1 MSHEKLPD
9 AEPTMLRMN
18 YYLLNPAHGAI
29 RVERETIPSEK
40 IGDDASG
47 GLSNVKIDIFRF
59 YELRES
65 HGECGALD
73 YELR

>member
-1 MSHEKLPD
+1 MSCEKLPNPK
-9 AEPTMLRMN
+9 ATMLRMN
-18 YYLLNPAHGAI
+18 HYLLDPANGTI
-29 RVERETIPSEK
+29 RVKRETAPSEK
-40 IGDDASG
+40 ISNDRSG
-47 GLSNVKIDIFRF
+47 GTSNVKIDIFRF